1 MVRSIYLLF
10 VFLAMFS
17 IASAEGLCPDDTAT
31 IFFTGNDRGE
41 LKPCGCSGGQLGGF
55 DRRSAVFDQ
64 VDDSRRLVIDTGS
77 FVESDGEQDMIK
89 FNIMMEAFSILA
101 YDAINLTK
109 NDVEIASNLG
119 LSDGNGSS
127 FKIITS
133 DGSKESAFARTFT
146 KKITLKNGR
155 IFNINLA
162 GIDSNKD
169 SQKQVKGLFNGK
181 KSRDSINILIVTGDG
196 KATGKAAMTVVDC
209 LITPPGSDEP
219 ALQKT
224 TKSGA
229 LVISGGRFGKYI
241 GRVDIIWPKKTKRP
255 QLKFSSVPLTEDIK
269 QTPSLVEL
277 YKVYQQLV
285 AEVGL
290 IEKHPRFKMEE
301 DLIYLG
307 SDSCKS
313 CHEYE
318 YEKWSQKK
326 HSWAYSTLEK
336 VGSQYDPEC
345 VGCHVVGFDYN
356 TGFTTEDQTP
366 HLKDV
371 GCETCHGPGSE
382 HVASEG
388 QEKTTMPQLACTECH
403 TPEHSTDYADN
414 EKEYFEKIEHWQEQK
429 PAEDVKVK
437 EAPKETEE

>member
-1 MVRSIYLLF
+1 MIRLIYLLF
-10 VFLAMFS
+10 VFLAIFS
-17 IASAEGLCPDDTAT
+17 IASVGGPRPDETAT

-55 DRRSAVFDQ
+55 ERRSAVFDQ
-64 VDDSRRLVIDTGS
+64 VDTSLRLVIDAGS
-77 FVESDGEQDMIK
+77 FVEGNGEQDMLK
-89 FNIMMEAFSILA
+89 FDIMLQAFSLLA

-109 NDVEIASNLG
+109 DDLVIASNLG
-119 LSDGNGSS
+119 LSDAGKDS

-133 DGSKESAFARTFT
+133 DDSKESAFARNFS

-155 IFNINLA
+155 IFDFNLA

-169 SQKQVKGLFNGK
+169 SQKQVEGLFGGK
-181 KSRDSINILIVTGDG
+181 KSEDSVNILIVTGDG
-196 KATGKAAMTVVDC
+196 KTADKVDMTVVDC
-209 LITPPGSDEP
+209 LIIPPVSDEP

-224 TKSGA
+224 TESGA

-241 GRVDIIWPKKTKRP
+241 GRVDIIWPKNDERP

-269 QTPSLVEL
+269 QTLSLVEL

-285 AEVGL
+285 AGAGL

-301 DLIYLG
+301 NLMYLG
-307 SDSCKS
+307 SGSCKS

-318 YEKWSQKK
+318 YEKWSQKA
-326 HSWAYSTLEK
+326 HAGAYSTLEK

-345 VGCHVVGFDYN
+345 VGCHVVGFDYD
-356 TGFTTEDQTP
+356 TGFATEDQTP

-371 GCETCHGPGSE
+371 GCEVCHGPGSE
-382 HVASEG
+382 HVMSEG
-388 QEKTTMPQLACTECH
+388 QEKTTMPQLSCTDCH
-403 TPEHSTDYADN
+403 TPEHSTGYAGN
-414 EKEYFEKIEHWQEQK
+414 EKEFFEKIKHWREPK
-429 PAEDVKVK
+429 LAGDVKVK
-437 EAPKETEE
+437 EEPEK